1 MPPPRLALTT
11 VLLDRRYGFESYC
24 WKLDCESDSQEGYS
38 RLAVEPR
45 GGQAVK
51 RTHSRAFGHHGR
63 RCCGMCYPCGAI
75 HALC

>member
-1 MPPPRLALTT
+1 MPSSMPPPRLALTT

-51 RTHSRAFGHHGR
+51 
-63 RCCGMCYPCGAI
+63 
-75 HALC
+75 